1 MDKAILVM
9 EMPKSC
15 WQCNLH
21 SYYYCNVAGYCVDKY
36 MDVDAEHRPDWCPL
50 MPAPEHEMIWYDD
63 EWSDFERGYNSC
75 LDEILGGIYYESE
88 ISETDDS

>member
-1 MDKAILVM
+1 MDKAVLVM

-21 SYYYCNVAGYCVDKY
+21 NYHFCDVEGYCIDDY
-36 MDVDAEHRPDWCPL
+36 MNVEHRPSWCPL
-50 MPAPEHEMIWYDD
+50 MSVPEYECIWHDD
-63 EWSDFERGYNSC
+63 ERSDYERGFNAC

-88 ISETDDS
+88 TDYS